1 MSRSTTIK
9 PAAAVQAPPVDLPP
23 APSNAAA
30 APMVPAVLT
39 QAVRVRGRKRPLP
52 QDPADPVD
60 AASVQAPDPAR
71 ERTADTPTDPNGQH
85 ARQDEQ
91 AAVPADDRRVLRD
104 TDPDGASVAWG

>member
-1 MSRSTTIK
+1 
-9 PAAAVQAPPVDLPP
+9 
-23 APSNAAA
+23 
-30 APMVPAVLT
+30 MVPAVLT

-104 TDPDGASVAWG
+104 TDPDGASVAWGSTLSERDGEMLLAQAQTPQTARPMPAPGSQA